1 MDRDGAVSGAAA
13 RPYTDGRPSGQEPA
27 GVVRQ
32 QSVAAFGFQHPIAAI
47 FKKPA
52 ILKKHLTSVIGKD
65 FPDAE
70 WSSNGKQQEA
80 DEQNGSHLRFG

>member
-13 RPYTDGRPSGQEPA
+13 RPYTDGRPSGQESA

-32 QSVAAFGFQHPIAAI
+32 QSVAAFGLQHPIA
-47 FKKPA
+47 A
-52 ILKKHLTSVIGKD
+52 ILKKHLTSVIGD
-65 FPDAE
+65 GFPDEE

>member
-13 RPYTDGRPSGQEPA
+13 RPYTYGRPSGQEPA

-47 FKKPA
+47 
-52 ILKKHLTSVIGKD
+52 LKKHLTSVIGD
-65 FPDAE
+65 GFPDAE